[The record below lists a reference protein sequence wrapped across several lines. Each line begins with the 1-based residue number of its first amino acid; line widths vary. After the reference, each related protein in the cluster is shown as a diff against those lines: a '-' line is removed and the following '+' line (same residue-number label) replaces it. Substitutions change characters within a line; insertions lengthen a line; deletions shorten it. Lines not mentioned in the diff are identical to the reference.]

1 MSKFTRKL
9 TSSVAPIV
17 NTPGVWTV
25 NERTQNATALVITSI
40 VVCDSGY
47 NELDDTAVGTTGGYL
62 KIKGTGFLSTATVYL
77 NGVLITPTVTSSLE
91 LRIIVPTLTV
101 GTYSLIVFNTAAVG
115 AIWAAGLVVSGV
127 PVWSTTT
134 IATANLTVN
143 TQLVATGD
151 ATLVYTL
158 ASGSLPPGITLS
170 SGGLLSGTISPVPSV
185 NTVYNFTVDVKD
197 AQNQNLAQAI
207 TFSLSVDYFIA
218 KSLRFRSSANAY
230 LSRTP
235 ATATNRTTWTWSAWV
250 KRGTLGT
257 YPELFTAGVRTSP
270 NPEFTITFEADAL
283 RCYPYDGSS
292 AVFDVKSTALYRDP
306 AAWYHVIVA
315 FDTTQATAADRVKFY
330 VNGQQITSFATASYP
345 TQNST
350 WPINSVT
357 PHQISGSTY
366 AAQQYFDGEMAEVNF
381 VDGQALAPTA
391 FGAYST
397 YNQWLP
403 KAYTGTY
410 GTNGF
415 YLPFNSVSTSSYAGY
430 FIGGSNSLTTTAT
443 QIIPATGDFT
453 IEAMVHLSNLGTY
466 PVICAQGT
474 LGGAGR
480 TVFYV
485 SSAGGVSFASDVQGV
500 SSASGLVKVYNWY
513 YIAVT
518 RSGANLT
525 LYINGVSVATNSV
538 TMGSIQNTTLAIGTD
553 WGGDYFNGGYVSNFR
568 ISTVVRT
575 IAIPTAPFVNDAST
589 KFLTLQSSTAVDN
602 SSNAYAITN
611 NGSAVF
617 SVQYPFSTAVFN
629 DVSGNANHWIPPSY
643 AGSSNNISL
652 IAGSTYD
659 SLTDVPTLTSTTV
672 ANYAV
677 LNPLSQ
683 PSTGTMSD
691 ANSKFTF
698 AAASSGYTVKATQ
711 GMTTGKFYWE
721 TTVASWATNGPLVGY
736 CLPTSPK
743 DANTVPGNDATPT
756 GGAGILVQNNV
767 TYIYVE
773 GTYTNITGQVSW
785 ATSGDIVGIA
795 YDADTGK
802 AWVRQNGNAWLQGLS
817 GSSGNPVTGTNPSWT
832 SSTGKTQLPAI
843 GGSTSAVIV
852 ANFGQR
858 PFTYTPPAN
867 FLALNTYNI

>member
-25 NERTQNATALVITSI
+25 NERTQNSTALVITSI
-40 VVCDSGY
+40 VVCGSGY
-47 NELDDTAVGTTGGYL
+47 NELDDTAVGTSGGYL

-91 LRIIVPTLTV
+91 LRIVVPTLTV

-115 AIWAAGLVVSGV
+115 AIWAPGLVISGF

-134 IATANLTVN
+134 IATANLAVS

-158 ASGSLPPGITLS
+158 ASGSLPPGVTLS
-170 SGGLLSGTISPVPSV
+170 SSGLLSGTISPVPSV

-218 KSLRFRSSANAY
+218 KSLRFRSSASAY
-230 LSRTP
+230 LNRTP
-235 ATATNRTTWTWSAWV
+235 ATATNQKTWTISVWYKAGGIEASAV
-250 KRGTLGT
+250 NANILN
-257 YPELFTAGVRTSP
+257 AGG
-270 NPEFTITFEADAL
+270 
-283 RCYPYDGSS
+283 DGSS
-292 AVFDVKSTALYRDP
+292 VLIAGAGAFGATYNSRLLYRETVTLLYWPMVFRDP
-306 AAWYHVIVA
+306 AAWYHIV
-315 FDTTQATAADRVKFY
+315 FVMDTTQATAANRTKLY
-330 VNGQQITSFATASYP
+330 VNGVDQGAFTGTAV
-345 TQNST
+345 TQNSNT
-350 WPINSVT
+350 NVNSVSAHYINT
-357 PHQISGSTY
+357 FNGAYYHSDLEY
-366 AAQQYFDGEMAEVNF
+366 AEYNF
-381 VDGQALAPTA
+381 VDGQALTPTS
-391 FGAYST
+391 FGLFST

-485 SSAGGVSFASDVQGV
+485 SSAGGVTFASDVQGV

-518 RSGANLT
+518 RSGANLA

-629 DVSGNANHWIPPSY
+629 DASGNSNHWIPPSY
-643 AGSSNNISL
+643 AGSSNNIGL

-672 ANYAV
+672 ANYCV
-677 LNPLSQ
+677 INPLS
-683 PSTGTMSD
+683 STLNSGTISNGNLKNVSAFD
-691 ANSKFTF
+691 G
-698 AAASSGYTVKATQ
+698 SGCIAYGTIGVTS
-711 GMTTGKFYWE
+711 GKFYFE
-721 TTVASWATNGPLVGY
+721 VESVSNSGRGQSTLGIYTNNSGLVKYSGDGGDTGYTTYGTYGVAFDVDAGKLWYRNSSGSWVSGDPAAGTS
-736 CLPTSPK
+736 PTSTFT
-743 DANTVPGNDATPT
+743 ANLITFP
-756 GGAGILVQNNV
+756 
-767 TYIYVE
+767 YC
-773 GTYTNITGQVSW
+773 GTNR
-785 ATSGDIVGIA
+785 TSGFTNSGI
-795 YDADTGK
+795 
-802 AWVRQNGNAWLQGLS
+802 
-817 GSSGNPVTGTNPSWT
+817 GTW
-832 SSTGKTQLPAI
+832 
-843 GGSTSAVIV
+843 
-852 ANFGQR
+852 NFGQQ
-858 PFTYTPPAN
+858 PFKYTPPSG
-867 FLALNTYNI
+867 FLPLNTFNI